1 MGNKI
6 LLVEDDQNFGDVL
19 RSYLEMHDYDVTLA
33 TDGEAGV
40 EAFKKGSFDLCIS
53 DVMMPKKDGF
63 SLAEDVRKIDKNTPI
78 IFLTARNQ
86 REDVLKGYQIGA
98 DDYITKPFDTELLLY
113 KIKAILQRS
122 AVVEDEEQE
131 QFKISNMF
139 FDSVLRQ
146 LRVGDNEYKLSPK
159 ENELLKMLAVY
170 ENDLMPRELALTK
183 IWRDDNYFTSRSM
196 DVYIAKLRKYLKAD
210 EDVEILNIHGE
221 GFRLVVKNKV
231 SE

>member
-1 MGNKI
+1 MSNRI
-6 LLVEDDQNFGDVL
+6 LLVEDDQSFGAVLKDYLMINNF
-19 RSYLEMHDYDVTLA
+19 EVTLA
-33 TDGEAGV
+33 IDGELGLK
-40 EAFKKGSFDLCIS
+40 EFTEKEFDICIF

-131 QFKISNMF
+131 QFKISNIF

-159 ENELLKMLAVY
+159 ENELLKL
-170 ENDLMPRELALTK
+170 L
-183 IWRDDNYFTSRSM
+183 
-196 DVYIAKLRKYLKAD
+196 
-210 EDVEILNIHGE
+210 
-221 GFRLVVKNKV
+221 
-231 SE
+231 

>member
-1 MGNKI
+1 MTDEKVKI
-6 LLVEDDQNFGDVL
+6 LLCEDDENLGMLL
-19 RSYLEMHDYDVTLA
+19 REYLQTKGYDADLQP
-33 TDGEAGV
+33 DGEAGFK
-40 EAFKKGSFDLCIS
+40 AFSRNKYDLCVF

-159 ENELLKMLAVY
+159 ENELLKLLCLHR
-170 ENDLMPRELALTK
+170 NDFMPRDLALRK
-183 IWRDDNYFTSRSM
+183 IWKKENYFTARSM
-196 DVYIAKLRKYLKAD
+196 DVYIAKLRKLLRD
-210 EDVEILNIHGE
+210 DDGLEIINVHGE
-221 GFRLVVKNKV
+221 GFRLLVKN
-231 SE
+231 